1 MPSPISIGTRDVPLK
16 LARIVS
22 QKVNEEWE
30 NGALLG
36 KVSLITQDLLKF
48 WFQEPH
54 IQNRNFNFHEGQKQ
68 AILNVVYLHEV
79 LGVKATLDL
88 YEKIAFELLAEIDSV
103 ELKKPKYEMPKYAVK
118 MATGTG
124 KTWVMHALLIWQ
136 YLNAKNEIE
145 PTGRFTKNFLL
156 VAPGLIVYERLLD
169 AYLGKEDEGTNQRV
183 FEKSDLWQFQ
193 DLFLPSQYKDEVFA
207 FVQSA
212 VAKKEEI
219 GSKITG
225 DGLIAIANWH
235 LFMEK
240 EEEDEDANNDAAL
253 DNPQEVIKDILPVR
267 PGISGGNALEAL
279 DANYLSGKEID
290 FLAGLSDLFTMND
303 EAHHIHENKVYG
315 EVKEVEWQKSLNK
328 ISANKGERFV
338 QVDFSAT
345 PYDVTGSGQKRIKH
359 YFPHTVVDF
368 DLKTAIRAG
377 LVKTIAIDKRK
388 EIVDLPLDYSAIREN
403 NQPIA
408 LSDGQKLMLRA
419 GLNKLKILEQN
430 FVDFTKDANGASEKY
445 PKMMIMCEDTKVTPL
460 VVDFLISDGLT
471 EEEIIRVDSNKKGE
485 IPEAEW
491 KELKQK
497 LFNIDKRKNPKVIVS
512 VLMLREGFDVNNICV
527 IVPLRASS
535 ALILIEQTIGRGLR
549 LMWREPEYIEIKQ
562 ENIRRLLR
570 EKKEPKNYLDLLL
583 IVEHPSFIQFYDD
596 LLKDGFAELEKD
608 PTDREEVLGDIIK
621 VGLKENYQQYN
632 LYWPV
637 IIKESDEELVEGN
650 FGIEKLDS
658 FTVYDLESLQK
669 FFKKEG
675 EEFVSEEITVKTRFG
690 DYVVNASLFSA
701 QSYNEY
707 LGKIID
713 VIVNRMARIGSRR
726 NKVFPVMQINESEL
740 VKIIDVY
747 IRNKLFG
754 KQFNPFIDN
763 NWKVLLLRNGIVTQH
778 IIKEIGKVI
787 LAMQN
792 NVEVGEASVE
802 KRYFSEVPELRMREN
817 YSLEITKTIY
827 ERLPYPSNKGDFEKD
842 FLIYADADSQVE
854 AIMKVN
860 ENYHNFAYVIYIRTD
875 GFLATYRP
883 DFIVKTKNKI
893 YLIETKAEDEMS
905 NTNVQ
910 LKRIAV
916 LDWLGRINK
925 LEPQDRLEKEWEY
938 ILLSESHF
946 YGLSKNSAS
955 IDEICALAK
964 INKAVVAGKLL

>member
-68 AILNVVYLHEV
+68 AILNIIYLHEV

-345 PYDVTGSGQKRIKH
+345 PYDVTGSG
-359 YFPHTVVDF
+359 
-368 DLKTAIRAG
+368 
-377 LVKTIAIDKRK
+377 
-388 EIVDLPLDYSAIREN
+388 
-403 NQPIA
+403 
-408 LSDGQKLMLRA
+408 
-419 GLNKLKILEQN
+419 
-430 FVDFTKDANGASEKY
+430 
-445 PKMMIMCEDTKVTPL
+445 
-460 VVDFLISDGLT
+460 
-471 EEEIIRVDSNKKGE
+471 
-485 IPEAEW
+485 
-491 KELKQK
+491 
-497 LFNIDKRKNPKVIVS
+497 
-512 VLMLREGFDVNNICV
+512 
-527 IVPLRASS
+527 
-535 ALILIEQTIGRGLR
+535 
-549 LMWREPEYIEIKQ
+549 
-562 ENIRRLLR
+562 
-570 EKKEPKNYLDLLL
+570 
-583 IVEHPSFIQFYDD
+583 
-596 LLKDGFAELEKD
+596 
-608 PTDREEVLGDIIK
+608 
-621 VGLKENYQQYN
+621 
-632 LYWPV
+632 
-637 IIKESDEELVEGN
+637 
-650 FGIEKLDS
+650 
-658 FTVYDLESLQK
+658 
-669 FFKKEG
+669 
-675 EEFVSEEITVKTRFG
+675 
-690 DYVVNASLFSA
+690 
-701 QSYNEY
+701 
-707 LGKIID
+707 
-713 VIVNRMARIGSRR
+713 
-726 NKVFPVMQINESEL
+726 
-740 VKIIDVY
+740 
-747 IRNKLFG
+747 
-754 KQFNPFIDN
+754 
-763 NWKVLLLRNGIVTQH
+763 
-778 IIKEIGKVI
+778 
-787 LAMQN
+787 
-792 NVEVGEASVE
+792 
-802 KRYFSEVPELRMREN
+802 
-817 YSLEITKTIY
+817 
-827 ERLPYPSNKGDFEKD
+827 
-842 FLIYADADSQVE
+842 
-854 AIMKVN
+854 
-860 ENYHNFAYVIYIRTD
+860 
-875 GFLATYRP
+875 
-883 DFIVKTKNKI
+883 
-893 YLIETKAEDEMS
+893 
-905 NTNVQ
+905 
-910 LKRIAV
+910 
-916 LDWLGRINK
+916 
-925 LEPQDRLEKEWEY
+925 
-938 ILLSESHF
+938 
-946 YGLSKNSAS
+946 
-955 IDEICALAK
+955 
-964 INKAVVAGKLL
+964 